1 MLPRD
6 LLYTAEKLAGSNAR
20 KPRQSDLK
28 RAASSVYY
36 ALFHA
41 LAKSNADCL
50 IGTVKFDR
58 ANRAWRHVYRSL
70 DHGFAKS
77 ACQNSG
83 ISQFPQQIQDFADI
97 FVALQAKRHSADYD
111 PFIRLQKLEVLN
123 DIKAVKQI
131 VDDFQKA
138 GVKDRKAFAVWVLL
152 KQRS

>member
-6 LLYTAEKLAGSNAR
+6 LLHTAEKLAGSSAR

-50 IGTVKFDR
+50 IGTVKLDR
-58 ANRAWRHVYRSL
+58 ANRAWRQVYRSL
-70 DHGFAKS
+70 DHGFAKN
-77 ACQNSG
+77 ACQSGG

-97 FVALQAKRHSADYD
+97 FVALQAKRHNADYD
-111 PFIRLQKLEVLN
+111 PFSRLQKLEVLS

-138 GVKDRKAFAVWVLL
+138 GAKDRKAFAVWVLL
-152 KQRS
+152 KQRP